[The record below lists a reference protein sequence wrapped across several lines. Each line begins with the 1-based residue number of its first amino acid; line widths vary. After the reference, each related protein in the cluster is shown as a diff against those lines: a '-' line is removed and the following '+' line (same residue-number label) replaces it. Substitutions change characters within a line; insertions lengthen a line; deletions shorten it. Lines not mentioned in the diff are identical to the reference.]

1 MTAYQKL
8 KKLVEDFFV
17 KAPTMENTEDFCNAY
32 MDLYYDLVPEFD
44 DDDDKEVCYLLDDIN
59 LVCDSY
65 EKLEALREDYYLD
78 EQQLREKFFPLYE
91 KLIRAAEKRGGQ

>member
-1 MTAYQKL
+1 MTAYQRL
-8 KKLVEDFFV
+8 KKLVEDFSV

-32 MDLYYDLVPEFD
+32 MDLYYDLVPELQ
-44 DDDDKEVCYLLDDIN
+44 KGESEEVYDLLDDIN

-78 EQQLREKFFPLYE
+78 ERQLREKLFPLYE
-91 KLIRAAEKRGGQ
+91 KLTRAAEKRGGQ